1 MNIPNTDELVC
12 VQTWILVNGRGVQKD
27 EWITKAQQ
35 ASLAE
40 ELESEERLVY
50 QKFDH
55 F

>member
-1 MNIPNTDELVC
+1 MPNNDELVC
-12 VQTWILVNGRGVQKD
+12 VPTYILVDGRGVQKD